1 MSVFKFISGIFKPAA
16 DLIDELH
23 TSEEE
28 KLNIKAAL
36 FAAQTQA
43 TIKTLEYEKDI
54 LEQRTRIITAETQA
68 DSWLTRSWRPMVML
82 FFTFIVGCVFFGFTP
97 PGVPEA
103 FVVEIMSLIK
113 LGLGGYV
120 IGRSA
125 EKVLPQVADVIRQGT
140 TKEDVTDGSR

>member
-1 MSVFKFISGIFKPAA
+1 MGVFKFISSIFKPAA
-16 DLIDELH
+16 DLIDNLH

-28 KLNIKAAL
+28 RLAVKAAL
-36 FAAQTQA
+36 FSAQTQA
-43 TIKTLEYEKDI
+43 AIKSLEYEQSI
-54 LEQRTRIITAETQA
+54 LESRASIIKAEATA

-125 EKVLPQVADVIRQGT
+125 EKVLPEVADVIRKGT
-140 TKEDVTDGSR
+140 TKEDVTDGS